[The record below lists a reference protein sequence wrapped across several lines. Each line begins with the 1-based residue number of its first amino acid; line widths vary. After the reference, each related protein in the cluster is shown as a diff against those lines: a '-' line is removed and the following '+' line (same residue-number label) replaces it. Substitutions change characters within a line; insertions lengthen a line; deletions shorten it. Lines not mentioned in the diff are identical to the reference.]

1 MKLLIVLLSVLA
13 VLCIAIPEML
23 TDNNTA
29 NNSNNSVQT
38 TRLVL
43 PVQNLPV
50 SDLQRDW
57 QAKFD
62 LLEQKKQEAAQPKT
76 QKPKSQNAL
85 TIGDQVFT
93 LMGIFNQ
100 NGSTFV
106 LIKDEQQVL
115 SKVTQGDTI
124 GNSVKLISITTSS
137 ITLATPG
144 QTKTFK
150 LFQRQ
155 SNDKTS

>member
-1 MKLLIVLLSVLA
+1 MKLLIALLSVLA

-137 ITLATPG
+137 ITLATPE

>member
-1 MKLLIVLLSVLA
+1 MKLLIAFLSALA
-13 VLCIAIPEML
+13 VLCVAIPQIL
-23 TDNNTA
+23 ADNGTTT
-29 NNSNNSVQT
+29 NSNSTVQT
-38 TRLVL
+38 TNLVL
-43 PVQNLPV
+43 PVQSIPV
-50 SDLQRDW
+50 SALQRDW
-57 QAKFD
+57 QTKFD

-76 QKPKSQNAL
+76 EKPKSQNAL
-85 TIGDQVFT
+85 TIGNQVFT

-100 NGSTFV
+100 NGLTFV
-106 LIKDEQQVL
+106 LIKDEQQTL

-124 GNSVKLISITTSS
+124 GNAVKLIKITTSS
-137 ITLATPG
+137 ITLATPE

>member
-1 MKLLIVLLSVLA
+1 MKLLIALLSVLA
-13 VLCIAIPEML
+13 VLCIAIPQML
-23 TDNNTA
+23 TDNNAA
-29 NNSNNSVQT
+29 NSSNSSVQT

-43 PVQNLPV
+43 PVQNFPV
-50 SDLQRDW
+50 SELQRDW

-62 LLEQKKQEAAQPKT
+62 LLEQKKQAAAQPKAK
-76 QKPKSQNAL
+76 KPKSQNAL

-137 ITLATPG
+137 ITLATPE

>member
-1 MKLLIVLLSVLA
+1 MKLLIAFLSALA
-13 VLCIAIPEML
+13 VLCVAIPQIL
-23 TDNNTA
+23 ADKGTA
-29 NNSNNSVQT
+29 TNSNSTVQT
-38 TRLVL
+38 TNLVL
-43 PVQNLPV
+43 PVQSIPV
-50 SDLQRDW
+50 SALQRDW
-57 QAKFD
+57 QTKFD

-76 QKPKSQNAL
+76 EKPKSQNAL
-85 TIGDQVFT
+85 TIGNQVFT

-100 NGSTFV
+100 NGLTFV
-106 LIKDEQQVL
+106 LIKDEQQTL

-124 GNSVKLISITTSS
+124 GNAVKLIKITTSS
-137 ITLATPG
+137 ITLATPE

>member
-1 MKLLIVLLSVLA
+1 MKLLIAFLSALT
-13 VLCIAIPEML
+13 VLCVAIPQIL
-23 TDNNTA
+23 ADNGTA
-29 NNSNNSVQT
+29 TNSNNTVQT
-38 TRLVL
+38 TNLVL

-50 SDLQRDW
+50 SELQRDW

-62 LLEQKKQEAAQPKT
+62 LLEQKKQAAAQPKAK
-76 QKPKSQNAL
+76 KPKNQNAL

-106 LIKDEQQVL
+106 LIKDEQQTL

-124 GNSVKLISITTSS
+124 GNAVKLIKITTSS
-137 ITLATPG
+137 ITLATPE